1 MHIFDNMGGF
11 ISAEFI
17 LQSEVASFSKSGNTA
32 AVVLIA
38 GASWKK
44 LFHQHNGIK
53 PSVSVTNPDAG
64 KLAAISGSII
74 LKRTDPNLDILRKN
88 KYILLRITSA
98 NKEVKIY
105 GSDEYPVQV
114 SLSPLS
120 PATPSAFSGYDLALS
135 GSQEF
140 EPLFLAV

>member
-1 MHIFDNMGGF
+1 MHTSDNMGGF

-17 LQSEVASFSKSGNTA
+17 LQSEIASFSKSGNTA
-32 AVVLIA
+32 AIVLTD

-44 LFHQHNGIK
+44 LSHQHNGIK
-53 PSVSVTNPDAG
+53 PSVIVTNPDAG
-64 KLAAISGSII
+64 KLCTISGSIV
-74 LKRTDPNLDILRKN
+74 LKRTDPSLEMLRKN

-98 NKEVKIY
+98 NKEVKVY
-105 GSDEYPVQV
+105 GTDEYPIQV

-120 PATPSAFSGYDLALS
+120 PATTSGFAGYELALS

-140 EPLFLAV
+140 EPLSLTV

>member
-1 MHIFDNMGGF
+1 MDTFDNMGGF

-44 LFHQHNGIK
+44 LANQKNGIK
-53 PSVSVTNPDAG
+53 PSVAVTNPDAG

-74 LKRTDPNLDILRKN
+74 LKRTDPNLDILRAN
-88 KYILLRITSA
+88 KYILLRVTSA
-98 NKEVKIY
+98 NKEVKVY
-105 GSDEYPVQV
+105 GTDEYPVQAT
-114 SLSPLS
+114 LSPLS
-120 PATPSAFSGYDLALS
+120 PATPSGFAGYDLALG

-140 EPLFLAV
+140 EPLFLTV